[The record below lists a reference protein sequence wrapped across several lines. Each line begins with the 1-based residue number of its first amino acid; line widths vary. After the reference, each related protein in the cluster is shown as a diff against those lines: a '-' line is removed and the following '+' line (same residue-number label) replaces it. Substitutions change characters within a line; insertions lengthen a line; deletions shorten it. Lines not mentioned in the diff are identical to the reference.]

1 MTEALKVQLVHEVEM
16 ILKLVLRVFAIGD
29 AALKHFGDIGQGN
42 VVAGCGLVKGD
53 SVDFHDITSF
63 RGDCSTHNN
72 NVKGGGTMPQIEEM
86 VKLLR
91 ELTEEDRLI
100 VMGGMMALK
109 AKHDAA
115 DEAA

>member
-1 MTEALKVQLVHEVEM
+1 
-16 ILKLVLRVFAIGD
+16 
-29 AALKHFGDIGQGN
+29 
-42 VVAGCGLVKGD
+42 
-53 SVDFHDITSF
+53 
-63 RGDCSTHNN
+63 
-72 NVKGGGTMPQIEEM
+72 MPQMEEM

-109 AKHDAA
+109 AKQDAA

>member
-1 MTEALKVQLVHEVEM
+1 MTQ
-16 ILKLVLRVFAIGD
+16 
-29 AALKHFGDIGQGN
+29 N
-42 VVAGCGLVKGD
+42 
-53 SVDFHDITSF
+53 
-63 RGDCSTHNN
+63 
-72 NVKGGGTMPQIEEM
+72 EEM

>member
-1 MTEALKVQLVHEVEM
+1 
-16 ILKLVLRVFAIGD
+16 
-29 AALKHFGDIGQGN
+29 
-42 VVAGCGLVKGD
+42 
-53 SVDFHDITSF
+53 
-63 RGDCSTHNN
+63 
-72 NVKGGGTMPQIEEM
+72 MPQIEEM

-109 AKHDAA
+109 AKKDAA